1 MWVNNQTYCSG
12 HVKPFTV
19 VTKRPY
25 HPGSCTI
32 CLIKAY
38 IGRISTGA
46 NAKIKT
52 KQLLIY
58 EFVLSWKVPVL
69 QIVTMKYFK
78 LTKKIRAPRYLI
90 ATSLMINSSSI
101 LGVFASVEFRS
112 QSDLSVP
119 GMLCSLVTSLSIWVL
134 VMSSM

>member
-1 MWVNNQTYCSG
+1 MQ
-12 HVKPFTV
+12 K
-19 VTKRPY
+19 K
-25 HPGSCTI
+25 
-32 CLIKAY
+32 K
-38 IGRISTGA
+38 
-46 NAKIKT
+46 K
-52 KQLLIY
+52 LLIY
-58 EFVLSWKVPVL
+58 KFVLNWKVPVL

-101 LGVFASVEFRS
+101 VGVFASVEFRS

-119 GMLCSLVTSLSIWVL
+119 GMLWSLVTSLSIWVL

>member
-1 MWVNNQTYCSG
+1 MFWTCQTFHSS
-12 HVKPFTV
+12 HK
-19 VTKRPY
+19 
-25 HPGSCTI
+25 
-32 CLIKAY
+32 KALPSRSVY
-38 IGRISTGA
+38 YLPNKGILWA
-46 NAKIKT
+46 NFKWCKCKCKKT
-52 KQLLIY
+52 KKLLIY
-58 EFVLSWKVPVL
+58 NFVLNWKVPVL

-78 LTKKIRAPRYLI
+78 LTKTIRAPRYLI